1 MKLLE
6 DRILSDGEVID
17 GRILKVSNFLNHQ
30 IYVAFLDKLAEEWK
44 RRFEG
49 SKITKVLTIESSGIA
64 IGASLARAL
73 GVPLL
78 FAKKHKTSNVN
89 EGVYSSKVYSFTHE
103 EFYNVVVS
111 KKYISDG
118 DSVLIVD
125 DFLANGNALRGLI
138 EICREAGAEIAGA
151 AIAIEKGFQNG
162 GDELRKEGYKV
173 ESLAII
179 QKMDLNGIQFRAE

>member
-17 GRILKVSNFLNHQ
+17 GKILKVSNFLNHQ
-30 IYVAFLDKLAEEWK
+30 IDVAFLDKLAEEWK

-111 KKYISDG
+111 KKYISAG
-118 DSVLIVD
+118 DSILIVD